1 MMSKVRFSLSIA
13 ALSAMLVMPGV
24 AIGET
29 ITSPKSLEVAMKSRT
44 CGLIFMSGG
53 RADVRAGKMESGMEG
68 LIAAFALLQDGR
80 ELEDKNAA
88 RVVSQKILSG
98 PKDSKDAEIAM
109 CRNWLGKRMAQPNF
123 SKTQSDKWNWAN
135 QAQMAVKIETH
146 E

>member
-1 MMSKVRFSLSIA
+1 MMSKVRFFLNIA
-13 ALSAMLVMPGV
+13 TLSAMMVMPSV
-24 AIGET
+24 AISET
-29 ITSPKSLEVAMKSRT
+29 ITSPKSIEVAMKSRT
-44 CGLIFMSGG
+44 CGLIFMSEG

-68 LIAAFALLQDGR
+68 LVIAFALLQDGR

-123 SKTQSDKWNWAN
+123 SKTQADKWNWAN
-135 QAQMAVKIETH
+135 QAQMAVKTETH